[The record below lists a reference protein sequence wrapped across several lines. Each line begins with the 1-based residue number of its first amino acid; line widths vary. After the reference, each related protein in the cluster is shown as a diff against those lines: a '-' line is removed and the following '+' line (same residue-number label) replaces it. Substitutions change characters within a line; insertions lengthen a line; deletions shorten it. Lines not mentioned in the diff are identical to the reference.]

1 MALLSIETEVRISAA
16 ESYQEKMITVSVIGC
31 GHMGSALLEGLT
43 AAGGYRTIGY
53 DVDPAV
59 LDDVESYCDHTTTDI
74 DAITDAD
81 IVALTVKPDIVPTV
95 LAEIDL
101 HAEQTLMTAAA
112 GVERSFV
119 SNQTDATVVRLMPNL
134 AASLREM
141 AAAVAWDEPDPHVE
155 TMLSD
160 LGSYVVIDETQM
172 NVATALN
179 GSGPAFVYY
188 LIQAMQMRAVE
199 EGLDK
204 SDAQTLA
211 IQTFIGAA
219 EMVRAADESID
230 SLIDAVCSPN
240 GTTIEGMNVLFDSN
254 VDTEIGDA
262 LTAATERS
270 AELAAEVDHE

>member
-1 MALLSIETEVRISAA
+1 
-16 ESYQEKMITVSVIGC
+16 MITVSVIGC
-31 GHMGSALLEGLT
+31 GHMGSALLEGLAT
-43 AAGGYRTIGY
+43 VEGYRTIGY

-59 LDDVESYCDHTTTDI
+59 LDSVKSYCDRTTTDI
-74 DAITDAD
+74 DTIADSD

-95 LAEIDL
+95 LAEINL

-119 SNQTDATVVRLMPNL
+119 SNQTDATVIRLMPNL

-141 AAAVAWDEPDPHVE
+141 AAAVAWDEPDPAVE

-160 LGSYVVIDETQM
+160 LGSYVVIDETHM
-172 NVATALN
+172 NIATALN

-188 LIQAMQMRAVE
+188 LIQAMQTRAIK

-219 EMVRAADESID
+219 EMVRAADEPIE

-254 VDTEIGDA
+254 VDAEVGDA

>member
-1 MALLSIETEVRISAA
+1 MIS
-16 ESYQEKMITVSVIGC
+16 VSVIGC
-31 GHMGSALLEGLT
+31 GHMGKALLEGLAT
-43 AAGGYRTIGY
+43 GGEYRTIGY
-53 DVDPAV
+53 DVNPTV
-59 LDDVESYCDHTTTDI
+59 LAGVESYCDQTTTDT
-74 DAITDAD
+74 DAIVDSD
-81 IVALTVKPDIVPTV
+81 IAVLTVKPDIVPTV

-101 HAEQTLMTAAA
+101 RAEQTLVTAAA

-119 SNQTDATVVRLMPNL
+119 SNRTDATVVRLMPNL
-134 AASLREM
+134 AASLSEM
-141 AAAVAWDEPDPHVE
+141 AAAVAWDEPDPNVE
-155 TMLSD
+155 TMLAD
-160 LGSYVVIDETQM
+160 LGSYVVINEAQM

-188 LIQAMQMRAVE
+188 LIQAMQTRAVN
-199 EGLDK
+199 EGLDR

-219 EMVRAADESID
+219 KMVRAADESIE

-240 GTTIEGMNVLFDSN
+240 GTTIEGMNVLFDSD

-262 LTAATERS
+262 LTAATDRS